1 MEVII
6 IVNAALNNA
15 IGYKN
20 DLIYKISEDLRRFKQ
35 LTTNNCIIM
44 GSNTFKSIGK
54 TPLPNRLNIV
64 ITRNKD
70 LYDNYSNLL
79 FADNVE
85 SAIEIARNNN
95 IEKSYLIG
103 GTQIFKEGLDKKIVD
118 KIYLTRVYDN
128 PVADTYLPDISS
140 DFIIESQTDVVDFPL
155 MNTSYNFINYKRN
168 VDISL

>member
-44 GSNTFKSIGK
+44 GSNTFKSIGN
-54 TPLPNRLNIV
+54 TPLMNRLNIV
-64 ITRNKD
+64 VTRNKNNND
-70 LYDNYSNLL
+70 GNLL
-79 FADNVE
+79 FADTVE
-85 SAIEIARNNN
+85 SAIEIARKNN
-95 IEKSYLIG
+95 IETVYLIG
-103 GTQIFKEGLDKKIVD
+103 GTQIFKEGLDKKLVD

-128 PVADTYLPDISS
+128 PVADTYLPDIS
-140 DFIIESQTDVVDFPL
+140 DFIIESQTDIVDYPL
-155 MNTSYNFINYKRN
+155 LNIKYNFINYKRN